1 MITCCMIFFPN
12 QSNITMVLFSFL
24 GSAIAA
30 GGVVFLLA
38 SSLPDG
44 LKPVKMAIIGTI
56 IGTFLSSV
64 ATALATYFQTSQ
76 NISFWYNARLHQLEP
91 TLLKV
96 VLPFAC
102 IGLFLAIAISKQMT
116 VLSLGTDVAKGLGQ
130 RDRLIKLL
138 AGLAVV
144 ILTGCSVSLA
154 GNIGFVGLI
163 IPHISRFLVGV
174 DFKWTIPFAGL
185 LGSVF
190 LAFADIGSRF
200 LNYPFETPISVV
212 TATIGVPF
220 FLYLIKSRGGGAH
233 MQQNQAKGRKF
244 IRIST
249 ILILGFLLVFYF
261 SLTYGEFSMTLTDVV
276 RTLLRMD
283 ESDDNQLVIFT
294 FRLPR
299 IVIGILVGLGLG
311 IAGAILQA
319 LTRNELADPGILGS
333 MLVRVLRLFC
343 ICIR

>member
-1 MITCCMIFFPN
+1 
-12 QSNITMVLFSFL
+12 
-24 GSAIAA
+24 
-30 GGVVFLLA
+30 
-38 SSLPDG
+38 
-44 LKPVKMAIIGTI
+44 MAIIGTI

-220 FLYLIKSRGGGAH
+220 FLYLIKSRGGGSYA
-233 MQQNQAKGRKF
+233 AK
-244 IRIST
+244 S
-249 ILILGFLLVFYF
+249 
-261 SLTYGEFSMTLTDVV
+261 S
-276 RTLLRMD
+276 
-283 ESDDNQLVIFT
+283 
-294 FRLPR
+294 
-299 IVIGILVGLGLG
+299 
-311 IAGAILQA
+311 
-319 LTRNELADPGILGS
+319 
-333 MLVRVLRLFC
+333 
-343 ICIR
+343 

>member
-1 MITCCMIFFPN
+1 MRKIKTFIPFVIFIIAPVVIIGTMFCSILLGAKAIPVDVIWEAIFQFDEKNVDHQIIRFSRIPRALGALLIGCFLAISGSIMQGMTRNYLASPSIMGVSDGSILMITCCMIFFPN

-30 GGVVFLLA
+30 GVVFLLA

-220 FLYLIKSRGGGAH
+220 FLYLIKSRGGGSYA
-233 MQQNQAKGRKF
+233 AK
-244 IRIST
+244 S
-249 ILILGFLLVFYF
+249 
-261 SLTYGEFSMTLTDVV
+261 S
-276 RTLLRMD
+276 
-283 ESDDNQLVIFT
+283 
-294 FRLPR
+294 
-299 IVIGILVGLGLG
+299 
-311 IAGAILQA
+311 
-319 LTRNELADPGILGS
+319 
-333 MLVRVLRLFC
+333 
-343 ICIR
+343 

>member
-1 MITCCMIFFPN
+1 
-12 QSNITMVLFSFL
+12 
-24 GSAIAA
+24 
-30 GGVVFLLA
+30 
-38 SSLPDG
+38 
-44 LKPVKMAIIGTI
+44 
-56 IGTFLSSV
+56 
-64 ATALATYFQTSQ
+64 
-76 NISFWYNARLHQLEP
+76 
-91 TLLKV
+91 
-96 VLPFAC
+96 
-102 IGLFLAIAISKQMT
+102 
-116 VLSLGTDVAKGLGQ
+116 
-130 RDRLIKLL
+130 
-138 AGLAVV
+138 
-144 ILTGCSVSLA
+144 
-154 GNIGFVGLI
+154 
-163 IPHISRFLVGV
+163 
-174 DFKWTIPFAGL
+174 
-185 LGSVF
+185 
-190 LAFADIGSRF
+190 
-200 LNYPFETPISVV
+200 
-212 TATIGVPF
+212 
-220 FLYLIKSRGGGAH
+220 